1 MRAAAASDPLISA
14 VGHETDVTLSIS
26 PPTCGRRRRP
36 RLPRW
41 RCRCAPSCSCAL
53 AAWQAARSPAGS
65 AAEARRSE
73 LRSAAR
79 ALPTADELLAATR
92 QRLDHVGARLPRALI
107 ANAQIHHREFS
118 RIAARL
124 SPQTLRTQIVRE
136 RERVAATA
144 RRSGQCLRV
153 LVERR
158 RERYDATALRLNAG
172 RMAYVNV
179 RRTQIARARERIL
192 ALQERARLAFA
203 ALLQNRD
210 ARLERA
216 EGLVAAGSDRGVRG
230 RGFTLVRDVDGR
242 PWREAAKG
250 APGKRLDIEFSDGR
264 VRALAEAS
272 SIAPIPPPKRRRR
285 GGGEPGQGSLFE

>member
-1 MRAAAASDPLISA
+1 MAVPVRAELLLR
-14 VGHETDVTLSIS
+14 TDSLA
-26 PPTCGRRRRP
+26 RRSFA
-36 RLPRW
+36 
-41 RCRCAPSCSCAL
+41 C
-53 AAWQAARSPAGS
+53 WQRGQ
-65 AAEARRSE
+65 EARRTE

-92 QRLDHVGARLPRALI
+92 QRLDHVGARLPRALT

-124 SPQTLRTQIVRE
+124 SPQTLRTHIVRE
-136 RERVAATA
+136 RERVAVTA

-158 RERYDATALRLNAG
+158 RERYDTTALRLNAG
-172 RMAYVNV
+172 RVAYVNV

-216 EGLVAAGSDRGVRG
+216 ERLLAAVSYRGVLA
-230 RGFTLVRDVDGR
+230 RGFTLVRDLDGR
-242 PWREAAKG
+242 PLRAAAKV